1 MNPLQWRSEHQV
13 ALLLGVV
20 VGIALGFVTGYM
32 HNNIHFTDTVS
43 FSSYLTGGGA
53 LRWGVFGALVG
64 GMSCSRF
71 RRHRVRCFM
80 EQEVC
85 HGEKAVYTGVQ
96 A

>member
-43 FSSYLTGGGA
+43 FSSYLTGGSA

-64 GMSCSRF
+64 GTIIYMRQLL
-71 RRHRVRCFM
+71 H
-80 EQEVC
+80 E
-85 HGEKAVYTGVQ
+85 
-96 A
+96 